1 MSSLPKRH
9 SKLKRSTDIF
19 LKAGLP
25 LVLFIIAGSYGLS
38 VFMRTHYEYKDKK
51 DKSITV
57 RNFDLEEEHRKTMEK
72 VICHK
77 TCNQYLSRGKSNEN
91 CYPSWISRSIHS
103 LAFLDLMMRLQDRIR
118 LINLVA
124 VKNQIVLR
132 AHGQSGGL
140 ASRSI

>member
-72 VICHK
+72 VISLIK
-77 TCNQYLSRGKSNEN
+77 PVINIFRMGNQTKIVIPVEYQGVYTLSHSSTWWRDF
-91 CYPSWISRSIHS
+91 WIEF
-103 LAFLDLMMRLQDRIR
+103 AW
-118 LINLVA
+118 
-124 VKNQIVLR
+124 
-132 AHGQSGGL
+132 
-140 ASRSI
+140 